1 MVDGTLVDVAVTTK
15 GITMEDAYIYWL
27 AAFQHKVKKK
37 QYTQIELVD
46 KIKEEAPG
54 VKCTKGHL
62 NAVYKART
70 NKRGQET
77 RASSDLQQAIAKCY
91 DCNYM
96 EFIGIGRSIV
106 EGIPIDKEQ
115 PPKKKDKAYTPE
127 KSTVEEQGS
136 YLDVMTSV
144 GRLVCAT
151 QKTEDR
157 LLFWREMFGMLPVP
171 ALIIREGS
179 VIYQNEL
186 SIVMGGDISGKDIC
200 ALCIGGGCESK
211 DECPAHIANKN
222 TNPTTGYRT
231 IRGIRYKISVSH
243 VRLNEMNYF
252 IVLITSVRDEEV

>member
-1 MVDGTLVDVAVTTK
+1 MENQIKSTLDPEEMTPEEIKYFLK
-15 GITMEDAYIYWL
+15 GL
-27 AAFQHKVKKK
+27 A
-37 QYTQIELVD
+37 LV
-46 KIKEEAPG
+46 
-54 VKCTKGHL
+54 
-62 NAVYKART
+62 
-70 NKRGQET
+70 
-77 RASSDLQQAIAKCY
+77 
-91 DCNYM
+91 
-96 EFIGIGRSIV
+96 
-106 EGIPIDKEQ
+106 IDKTGQTQKEFAQ
-115 PPKKKDKAYTPE
+115 GVTSSVNLSRILKQGYGVSSKKATALAKKAGMGVLEVARLGENAERGYKTEAIE
-127 KSTVEEQGS
+127 KPVEKHIDNAGGG

-144 GRLVCAT
+144 SRLVCAT

-157 LLFWREMFGMLPVP
+157 LRFWREMFGMLPVP

-211 DECPAHIANKN
+211 GDCPAHIANKN